1 MFDASLKSEI
11 AAAAAR
17 LGIEP
22 AVLAAIVEVEAGG
35 RLLARVNGRD
45 EPLIR
50 FEGHWFD
57 RRLSGEARRL
67 ARAAGLAS
75 PRAGNIANPAGQ
87 AGRWRLL
94 ERAER
99 IDRAAAR
106 ESVSWG
112 CGQVMGG
119 HWKALGYDSVDAL
132 VDEARSGAAGQV
144 RLMARYIAHAGLVPA
159 LRRHDWAAFA
169 RGYNGPAYAANAY
182 DRRIAAAHARLR
194 IGFARADPGPVVED
208 PPLLRLGD
216 EGEAV
221 RELQLRLRA
230 IGQGVSAGGVFD
242 AATARA
248 VRELQARAGLD
259 PDGIVG
265 PKTRRALDEAVMAPG
280 LIARILRLI
289 RRAIGLA

>member
-11 AAAAAR
+11 AAAAR
-17 LGIEP
+17 GLGVEP
-22 AVLAAIVEVEAGG
+22 AALAAIVEVEAAG

-67 ARAAGLAS
+67 ARARGLSS
-75 PRAGNIANPAGQ
+75 PRAGIIANPAAQ
-87 AGRWRLL
+87 AARWRLL
-94 ERAER
+94 ARAER

-159 LRRHDWAAFA
+159 LRRHDWTAFA
-169 RGYNGPAYAANAY
+169 RGYNGPAFAANAY
-182 DRRIAAAHARLR
+182 DRKIAAAHARLR
-194 IGFARADPGPVVED
+194 TRFAVADADPAAQT
-208 PPLLRLGD
+208 PPPLRLGD

-230 IGQGVSAGGVFD
+230 IGLGVGAGGVFD
-242 AATARA
+242 GQTARA
-248 VRELQARAGLD
+248 VRALQSRAGLK

-265 PKTRRALDEAVMAPG
+265 PLTMQALAEALAAPG
-280 LIARILRLI
+280 LMARVLRFF
-289 RRAIGLA
+289 RRATGLG